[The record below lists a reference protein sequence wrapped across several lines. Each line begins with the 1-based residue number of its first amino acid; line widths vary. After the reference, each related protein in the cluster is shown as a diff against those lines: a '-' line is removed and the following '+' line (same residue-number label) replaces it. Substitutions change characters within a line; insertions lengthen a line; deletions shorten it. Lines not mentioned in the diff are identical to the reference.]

1 MLEGLTMEVE
11 KILEKLC
18 VPGGFSGYE
27 AEYLNHF
34 DEIMAPFAEKGNTDV
49 LGSKWY
55 FRRGKGD
62 KTLMIEAHA
71 DKIGLMV
78 SHITDDGFLLFS
90 QVGGFDKKIL
100 PSTRVTVLGK
110 EKLQGVIGS
119 VPPHLRKKQSFEMS
133 DLCVD
138 IGLSGE
144 RAKEIVSVGDFIEF
158 NTSLTLLSGRKVAAS
173 ALDDRAGLAA
183 IARCLDMLGEEGVN
197 IVAVAST
204 QEEVG
209 CRGAKVAAYAIK
221 PDYYICI
228 DVCHGETP
236 DASKNVFKC
245 GGGSVITVGP
255 NVQPFM
261 SEKLI
266 QVAKEK
272 NIPYAIDVDSGN
284 TGTNAWNVQI
294 TRQGIPTALLSIPTR
309 YMHTMYEVASLDDI
323 EYTARLLA
331 EVAKS
336 F

>member
-1 MLEGLTMEVE
+1 MDIKELVSR
-11 KILEKLC
+11 LC
-18 VPGGFSGYE
+18 IPGGISGYE
-27 AEYLNHF
+27 QEYIAEL
-34 DEIMAPFAEKGNTDV
+34 DALMAPYAEKTGTDTFGCAHY
-49 LGSKWY
+49 L
-55 FRRGKGD
+55 RRGRGD

-90 QVGGFDKKIL
+90 GVGGFDKKIL
-100 PSTRVTVLGK
+100 PASHVSVLGK
-110 EKLQGVIGS
+110 EKLSGVIGS

-138 IGLSGE
+138 IGLSAE
-144 RAKEIVSVGDFIEF
+144 KVKELVSVGDLIEF
-158 NTSLTLLSGRKVAAS
+158 KTSPTFLAGGKIAAS

-183 IARCLDMLGEEGVN
+183 IIRCFDILGDEGIN

-209 CRGAKVAAYAIK
+209 CRGARIAAYNIK

-261 SEKLI
+261 SDRLRKI
-266 QVAKEK
+266 AKEK
-272 NIPYAIDVDSGN
+272 EIPHKIDVDSGN

-294 TRQGIPTALLSIPTR
+294 ARQGIPTALLSIPTR
-309 YMHTMYEVASLDDI
+309 YMHTMYEVVSAEDI
-323 EYTARLLA
+323 ENTARLLA
-331 EVAKS
+331 EAAKS

>member
-1 MLEGLTMEVE
+1 MDTE
-11 KILEKLC
+11 KIITQLC
-18 VPGGFSGYE
+18 TEGGFSGYE
-27 AEYLNHF
+27 GEYLDRF
-34 DEIMAPFAEKGNTDV
+34 EKLIKPYIHESGTDN
-49 LGSKWY
+49 LGSRW
-55 FRRGKGD
+55 FLRRGKGD

-78 SHITDDGFLLFS
+78 SHITDEGFLLFS
-90 QVGGFDKKIL
+90 QIGGFDKKLL
-100 PSTRVTVLGK
+100 PATHVTVHGK

-138 IGLSGE
+138 VGLSGE
-144 RAKEIVSVGDFIEF
+144 RAKELIEIGDLIEF
-158 NTSLTLLSGRKVAAS
+158 NTNTTFLECGKVAAT

-183 IARCLDMLGEEGVN
+183 ILLALEKLGDEGINV
-197 IVAVAST
+197 VLVAST

-209 CRGAKVAAYAIK
+209 CRGAKVAAYGIK

-245 GGGSVITVGP
+245 GGGTVITVGP

-261 SEKLI
+261 SDKLI
-266 QVAKEK
+266 EVAKEK
-272 NIPYAIDVDSGN
+272 EIPYGIDVDSGD

-294 TRQGIPTALLSIPTR
+294 TDRGIPTALLSIPTR
-309 YMHTMYEVASLDDI
+309 YMHTMYEVASLKDI
-323 EYTARLLA
+323 EYTATLLA
-331 EVAKS
+331 EIAKS